1 MSKSTL
7 FELRTFWYVLFKW
20 RMSEE
25 LVQLIHQDIELACR
39 LANNTEKVMHRATCQ
54 SYIWSHLPLVPVL
67 LITVGH
73 H

>member
-39 LANNTEKVMHRATCQ
+39 LANNTEKVMHRATC
-54 SYIWSHLPLVPVL
+54 
-67 LITVGH
+67 
-73 H
+73 